1 MTTSERGEEIKKFIS
16 TFNESLGLSKERT
29 GRVLEIEKF
38 DKEEDLVSTKQ
49 ENIKDFISWVSDNY
63 PDKLEQFTDAKNN
76 I

>member
-38 DKEEDLVSTKQ
+38 RDEF
-49 ENIKDFISWVSDNY
+49 N
-63 PDKLEQFTDAKNN
+63 DKLKKAYETFNENVRRKNKKNN
-76 I
+76 LNRQNRKLN